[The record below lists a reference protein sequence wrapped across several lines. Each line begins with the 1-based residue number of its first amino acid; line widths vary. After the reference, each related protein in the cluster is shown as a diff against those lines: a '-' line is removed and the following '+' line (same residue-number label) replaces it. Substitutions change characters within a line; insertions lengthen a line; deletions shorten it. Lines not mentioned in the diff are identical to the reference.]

1 MCPRWNCCEVGVG
14 PWTNNSAEFFD
25 NQDQDRCVKIKCTA
39 RGMSQEQD
47 YLLLELEVASLD
59 RCSRC

>member
-1 MCPRWNCCEVGVG
+1 VGVG

-59 RCSRC
+59 GCSRC